1 MAMAMGSQTR
11 GLWFLAAQSR
21 KKASMALMMTPDR
34 KKGLLR
40 GWYQGAIV
48 VVVVVVVVEEE
59 VEMLAVLMEMKGVPF
74 PLPL

>member
-1 MAMAMGSQTR
+1 
-11 GLWFLAAQSR
+11 
-21 KKASMALMMTPDR
+21 MALMMTPDR